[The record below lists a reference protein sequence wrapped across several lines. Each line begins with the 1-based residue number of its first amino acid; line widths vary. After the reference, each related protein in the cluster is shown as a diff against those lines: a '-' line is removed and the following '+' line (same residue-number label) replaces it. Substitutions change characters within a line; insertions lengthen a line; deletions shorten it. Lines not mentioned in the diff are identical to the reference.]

1 MFVACDA
8 YVALNADVSD
18 ADVSD
23 ALVSDAIK

>member
-1 MFVACDA
+1 MFVARHV
-8 YVALNADVSD
+8 YVALDADVSD